1 LQENLKI
8 MYTMD
13 KNINF
18 VQGIY
23 AKQYKEWL
31 TRMSFHIPTL
41 EKNIENWKK
50 QMNEK
55 GYHEIEMLLSKK
67 GTLYFKE
74 KDQIKPE
81 VTSQDHSPDRD
92 DLPF

>member
-1 LQENLKI
+1 
-8 MYTMD
+8 MD

-31 TRMSFHIPTL
+31 TRVSFHIPTMK
-41 EKNIENWKK
+41 KNIEKWEKE
-50 QMNEK
+50 MNEK
-55 GYHEIEMLLSKK
+55 GYKEIEMLLSKK
-67 GTLYFKE
+67 GALYFKE
-74 KDQIKPE
+74 KDIIKQE
-81 VTSQDHSPDRD
+81 ITSQDHNPDRN